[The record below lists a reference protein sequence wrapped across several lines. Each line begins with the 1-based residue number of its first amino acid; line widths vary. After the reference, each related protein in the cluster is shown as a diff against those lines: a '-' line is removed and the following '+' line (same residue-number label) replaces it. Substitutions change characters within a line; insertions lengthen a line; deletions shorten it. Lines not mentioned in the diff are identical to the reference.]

1 MSICIPVD
9 LLTLFGKQE
18 KLSSNNILKRALS
31 GGKFSNLLSYS
42 IEMSLLFQVQ
52 GNDWHKCKLI
62 FQKMCCILILKAD
75 TYVFNWINFTSNL
88 NHRC

>member
-31 GGKFSNLLSYS
+31 GGKFSNLLSY
-42 IEMSLLFQVQ
+42 LVQ
-52 GNDWHKCKLI
+52 
-62 FQKMCCILILKAD
+62 
-75 TYVFNWINFTSNL
+75 
-88 NHRC
+88 